1 MKGVNSWRETTR
13 IWRARAALSAAEA
26 ASRGPW
32 PVASRTSS
40 TRPSRRGSSPGP
52 GSMMTRGAV
61 LGFFNEIVTEIG
73 VPEVEERLMAA
84 IEKELELTGLIAA
97 RAGAEMA
104 DPTQA

>member
-1 MKGVNSWRETTR
+1 MFAHNGYWLHPANC
-13 IWRARAALSAAEA
+13 L
-26 ASRGPW
+26 
-32 PVASRTSS
+32 
-40 TRPSRRGSSPGP
+40 
-52 GSMMTRGAV
+52 